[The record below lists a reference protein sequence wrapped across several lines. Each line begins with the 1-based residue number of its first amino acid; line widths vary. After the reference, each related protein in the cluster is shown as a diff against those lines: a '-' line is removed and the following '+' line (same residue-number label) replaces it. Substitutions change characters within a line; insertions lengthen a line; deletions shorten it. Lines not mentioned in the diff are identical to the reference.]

1 MIALM
6 YGVNLRVIVK
16 KRDIYYE
23 LRINYVNLG
32 MVKEKEEE
40 LLYRIALTQ
49 VEHIGDRSA
58 RQLLQHFETAKEI
71 FYANPKKLIA
81 AGSFGEK
88 KVQALRAVIDETK
101 IRKELA
107 FISKHNIQPLFI
119 TDERYPQKLKACPDA
134 PVLLY
139 YKGNIDLNE
148 RKLVAVVGTRNNTDY
163 GLRATEELIEG
174 LREQDTVIVSGL
186 AFGID
191 VIAHR
196 KAVQLGMSTIGV
208 MAHGMDMV
216 YPYQHKHITKEMVRN
231 GGLLTEYPSGTDPDR
246 FNFPMRNRIVAGMC
260 DVTVVVETEKR
271 GGAMIT
277 AKLAASYN
285 KDVAAYPGRTTDRKS
300 DGCNYLLRTQMAQLI
315 TGPEDLIEMMNWER
329 DVKRKVVQARLFP
342 HLTDIETNVVNVLDG
357 SEGIHIDAICLK
369 TGIDPVQL
377 SSLLLGLELNG
388 LVRSVPGK
396 RYCLV

>member
-1 MIALM
+1 MS
-6 YGVNLRVIVK
+6 
-16 KRDIYYE
+16 IYYE
-23 LRINYVNLG
+23 LRIKYVNLG
-32 MVKEKEEE
+32 MVKEKEDE

-71 FYANPKKLIA
+71 FYAPPKRLIA
-81 AGSFGEK
+81 AGGFGGK
-88 KVQALRAVIDETK
+88 KVQALRTVIDEAK

-107 FISKHNIQPLFI
+107 FIGKHNIQPLFI
-119 TDERYPQKLKACPDA
+119 TDERYPKQLKACPDA

-174 LREQDTVIVSGL
+174 LREQDAVIVSGL

-216 YPYQHKHITKEMVRN
+216 YPSQHKHITKEMVRN

-277 AKLAASYN
+277 AKLAAGYN
-285 KDVAAYPGRTTDRKS
+285 KDVMAYPGRTTDRKS

-329 DVKRKVVQARLFP
+329 DVKPKVMQARLFP
-342 HLTDIETNVVNVLDG
+342 NLTDIETNIVNVLDG
-357 SEGIHIDAICLK
+357 SEGVHIDVLCLK
-369 TGIDPVQL
+369 TGIDAVQL

-396 RYCLV
+396 RYCLI